1 MDEVSD
7 PEIALAA
14 SPREWSLRL
23 HRQVADHGGARVRV
37 TALQAQDVLEEHVD
51 VFIAD
56 DTTSFLTARLV
67 SELHRRG
74 SRVLG
79 VFDPE
84 DPRGKGEL
92 LELGVDD
99 LLERSASAEAFVAAI
114 ATLAGTTPLTGIG
127 VLPERAPP
135 PTSADRP
142 QVGQITAVAASSG
155 GCGATEVALALASIA
170 ARRTGSTVLIDG
182 DEVAPSIGQ
191 RLGLPLYPNLR
202 AAVDVVEQQRTPL
215 EETLVI
221 ARGGIAVLV
230 GLAGGRDWAELRS
243 QQVLDVVQSLAAISS
258 HAIVNSGPLLEDLPA
273 QGGPARF
280 SQTRTLLGRADAI
293 VGVGLPTPI
302 GVARL
307 LEWAADVR
315 ALAPSTPVH
324 LVLNRAPASHFRQG
338 EVEQEIRRTFWP
350 ASITFAPVD
359 GRVPAAA
366 WTSRPVADGPFMK
379 AIAGLAAQVLQTSHR
394 KAGGR
399 PPATA
404 RRGSR
409 RRAKR

>member
-1 MDEVSD
+1 MSD

-56 DTTSFLTARLV
+56 DTTSFLSARLV
-67 SELHRRG
+67 AELHRRG

-84 DPRGKGEL
+84 DSRGKGEL

-99 LLERSASAEAFVAAI
+99 LLERGASAEAFVSAI
-114 ATLAGTTPLTGIG
+114 ASLAGTTPLAGIG
-127 VLPERAPP
+127 QLPDRQPP
-135 PTSADRP
+135 PTPAEALR
-142 QVGQITAVAASSG
+142 VGQVTAVAAASG
-155 GCGATEVALALASIA
+155 GCGATEVALALAASA
-170 ARRTGSTVLIDG
+170 ARRSGSTVLVDA
-182 DEVAPSIGQ
+182 DEVAPSIAQ

-202 AAVDVVEQQRTPL
+202 AAVDAVEQERRPL
-215 EETLVI
+215 EGTLAVV
-221 ARGGIAVLV
+221 GGRIAVLV
-230 GLAGGRDWAELRS
+230 GLAGGRDWAELRPH
-243 QQVLDVVQSLAAISS
+243 QVLDVIDALAAVSS
-258 HAIVNSGPLLEDLPA
+258 HAIVNSGSLLEDLPA
-273 QGGPARF
+273 QGGSGRF
-280 SQTRTLLGRADAI
+280 GQTRTVLGRADAI
-293 VGVGLPTPI
+293 IGVGLPTPV

-307 LEWAADVR
+307 LEWAADIR

-324 LVLNRAPASHFRQG
+324 LVLNRAPASRFRQG

-350 ASITFAPVD
+350 ASVTFAPFD

-366 WTSRPVADGPFMK
+366 WTGQPVADGPFTR
-379 AIAGLAAQVLQTSHR
+379 AIAGLAAQVLQTHR
-394 KAGGR
+394 DFRGR
-399 PPATA
+399 PAAT
-404 RRGSR
+404 SR
-409 RRAKR
+409 RRRGRRRR